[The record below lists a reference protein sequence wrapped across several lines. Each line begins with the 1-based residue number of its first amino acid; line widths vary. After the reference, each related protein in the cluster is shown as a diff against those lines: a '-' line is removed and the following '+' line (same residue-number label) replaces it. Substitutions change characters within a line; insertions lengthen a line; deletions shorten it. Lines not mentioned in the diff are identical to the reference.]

1 MKPEKINT
9 LNYSIITIPYNSR
22 EISEMSASLHAD
34 LELRYG
40 KGSIEEFI
48 GENKNMLLFYAAVD
62 GNGVPAACGAL
73 KHFDD
78 HTAEIKRMFVK
89 DEFRGRGLSK
99 LILKDLEDTALKMN
113 YRRIVLETGLKQPE
127 AMNLYEKF
135 GYTKI
140 KPYGQHK
147 DDPDSVCYEKM
158 ISPAAD

>member
-1 MKPEKINT
+1 
-9 LNYSIITIPYNSR
+9 
-22 EISEMSASLHAD
+22 MSGSLHAD

-48 GENKNMLLFYAAVD
+48 EENKYMIIFFAAVD
-62 GNGVPAACGAL
+62 ESGNAAACGAL

-78 HTAEIKRMFVK
+78 HTAEIKRMYVK
-89 DEFRGRGLSK
+89 DEYRGKGLSK
-99 LILKDLEDTALKMN
+99 LILKQLEDTALKMN

-140 KPYGQHK
+140 KPYGRHK

-158 ISPAAD
+158 IRRPENKSN